1 MKPKK
6 QKIKLQIKKPKRRGF
21 PIPPTKV
28 IKDKTEYK
36 RQQFKRG
43 YEL

>member
-1 MKPKK
+1 MKTKTP
-6 QKIKLQIKKPKRRGF
+6 KIKLEIKKPKRRGF

-36 RQQFKRG
+36 RQQFKGG